1 MDAGH
6 AVETG
11 PSRVSRTAFALVGAG
26 TMAQM
31 MLCAGQR
38 GYCQCQGV
46 GGHLA
51 DISKASV
58 VYLLVAAHFVQGDN
72 LYRGRIV
79 EFRHRRVVESDM
91 AVFTDAH
98 EYNVDWRLCQQ
109 PA

>member
-1 MDAGH
+1 MLGH
-6 AVETG
+6 GGGDRPFQSVADSFCFG
-11 PSRVSRTAFALVGAG
+11 GRGND
-26 TMAQM
+26 AQM

-79 EFRHRRVVESDM
+79 EFRHQAGR
-91 AVFTDAH
+91 
-98 EYNVDWRLCQQ
+98 
-109 PA
+109 